1 MTTPLKIINKPR
13 AQYTDE
19 ARQQQ
24 IQGTVVLKVTLLANG
39 SIGSITPVSRL
50 GYGLTEKAIAAARQ
64 ITFEPKKVNGIP
76 QSVTKTIEYNF
87 NIY

>member
-1 MTTPLKIINKPR
+1 M
-13 AQYTDE
+13 
-19 ARQQQ
+19 
-24 IQGTVVLKVTLLANG
+24 ANG
-39 SIGSITPVSRL
+39 SIGSIVPVTRL

-64 ITFEPKKVNGIP
+64 IQFEPKKVNGIA